1 MAKKPAKKPIRKHVS
16 SGSTWEE
23 KFAYSRI
30 KRKGALI
37 ETAGTIAYKN
47 GKVVHVGDMYNQSKF
62 IFNKLKGALQ
72 LEGADMED
80 VIRTRA
86 YVTDISKAEDV
97 GRAHAEFFK
106 GMDPVMTMVEVSAL
120 IMKEALVEIE
130 LTAWKE

>member
-1 MAKKPAKKPIRKHVS
+1 MRINFELMDEGR
-16 SGSTWEE
+16 TEWEE

-37 ETAGTIAYKN
+37 ETAGTIAYEN
-47 GKVVHVGDMYNQSKF
+47 GKVLHPDNMYEQSKF
-62 IFNKLKGALQ
+62 ILNKLQSALQ
-72 LEGADMED
+72 KEGADLED

-86 YVTDISKAEDV
+86 YVTDISQAGKL

-120 IMKEALVEIE
+120 ILENAMVEIE